1 MRSVL
6 IENFVDLLCGAK
18 ACPPAG
24 DGGVD
29 TPATSPA
36 SHWRGARQLRAST
49 RSMLASHRSTR
60 RAAAQAIRHALHAH
74 RAAVIASLRRRPRVE
89 LWANSTERQ
98 PEPVEDA
105 LRSQVLNS
113 IQSHGEGVAAI
124 DIANE
129 LGVDWRR
136 VHGAAQELAA
146 EGAIEQVEQ
155 DLYPSRKGSRK

>member
-18 ACPPAG
+18 TCPPAG
-24 DGGVD
+24 DAGVD
-29 TPATSPA
+29 TLPTSPA

-49 RSMLASHRSTR
+49 RSMLAAHRSTR
-60 RAAAQAIRHALHAH
+60 RAAAQAIRHALRAH

-136 VHGAAQELAA
+136 VHGAAQALAA